1 MFRLMLRMLL
11 RDARAGELTVLG
23 LALVVAVASLTS
35 VSFLGDR
42 VAGALVLES
51 HQLLGG
57 DLLLSSD
64 HPWAAATREQARRD
78 GLALVDSVSFPSMV
92 SSASGSQLAEIKAV
106 AAGYPLRGALRRA
119 PALNVPDA
127 ETHQIPAPGTVWPDE
142 RLTAALGAR
151 SGEAITV
158 GNRRLVV
165 AAVLTQE
172 PDRGVNVFAFAPRL
186 LMNLDDLESTGL
198 IQPGSRVTY
207 RLHLAGA
214 PAAVASFKNWQLR
227 HMQRGEHLDDLSN
240 ARPEIRTMLDRAQ
253 RFLSLAA
260 LLAVVLAAVAAGF
273 AADRYLRRHLDGC
286 AAMRCLGASQAQVLT
301 IHGGEFLIFGLLATS
316 LGCALGYLV
325 QEGLQG
331 MLSGIILV
339 ALPAPSWQP
348 LGLGLLV
355 GLTLVAGFALPPL
368 LRLRAVSTLRVLRRE
383 WAPGESL
390 SWAAYTAGGAALAA
404 LMLWIA
410 GDLRLFAIVLG
421 GFSAALILYLLLARL
436 ALAAVSRPGARVGAG
451 WRLGLANLRRHGR
464 ASVLQAAALG
474 LGLTALLLLTVARQD
489 LLDSWRR
496 KLPPDAANRFVIN
509 IQPGQRAPL
518 AAYFAA
524 QGLAKPELAPMV
536 RARLVRI
543 NGRAVDA
550 ASFADPR
557 AQHLVEREFNLSWS
571 AALPP
576 GNRIVAGRWPGS
588 GAVSGTVSG
597 TGQGQFSV
605 EQGLAE
611 TLHLALGDTLTY
623 DVAGVRLSGRIT
635 SLRRLAWDSM
645 RVNFFVVA
653 QPGMLAGYPT
663 SYLTSFHL
671 AEDQSGFVNGLVREF
686 PNLTVI
692 DVGSLLR
699 QMQAMLGQLADA
711 LQVVF
716 GFALLAGL
724 TVLYAALQAS
734 QDERRLELALL
745 RALGARSRQLRGA
758 VLAEFALLGGIAGL
772 LGGLGA
778 GGLSW
783 ALARLVFHL
792 DYRPDP
798 RLLLLGLAAGAIGA
812 ALAGWAGTAGVLRRP
827 ALGALRGE

>member
-1 MFRLMLRMLL
+1 MIGLRLMLRMLL

-23 LALVVAVASLTS
+23 LALVVAVTSLTS
-35 VSFLGDR
+35 VSFLSDR
-42 VAGALVLES
+42 VAGALMLES

-64 HPWAAATREQARRD
+64 HPWAAATREQAGRD

-92 SSASGSQLAEIKAV
+92 SAAGSSQLAEIKAV
-106 AAGYPLRGALRRA
+106 AAGYPLRGALRMA
-119 PALNVPDA
+119 PALNAPDT

-142 RLTAALGAR
+142 RLTNALGAR
-151 SGEAITV
+151 SGAAITV
-158 GNRRLVV
+158 GNLRLLM
-165 AAVLTQE
+165 AGVLTQE

-186 LMNLDDLESTGL
+186 LMNLDDLASTGL

-207 RLHLAGA
+207 RLHLAGSA
-214 PAAVASFKNWQLR
+214 AAVARFKNWQLR
-227 HMQRGEHLDDLSN
+227 HLQRGEHLDDLAN
-240 ARPEIRTMLDRAQ
+240 ARPEIRSMLDRAQ

-286 AAMRCLGASQAQVLT
+286 AVMRCLGAGQAQVLT
-301 IHGGEFLIFGLLATS
+301 IHGGEFLIFGLLAIS

-331 MLSGIILV
+331 LLSGIILV

-348 LGLGLLV
+348 LGLGLMV

-368 LRLRAVSTLRVLRRE
+368 MRLRAVSTLRVLRRE
-383 WAPGESL
+383 WAPGQPL
-390 SWAAYTAGGAALAA
+390 SWAAYSAGGAALAA

-421 GFSAALILYLLLARL
+421 GFVAALILYVLLARL
-436 ALAAVSRPGARVGAG
+436 LLAAVSRPGARVGAG

-464 ASVLQAAALG
+464 ASVLQATALG

-489 LLDSWRR
+489 LLDSWRH

-536 RARLVRI
+536 RARLVMI

-550 ASFADPR
+550 ASFEDPR

-571 AALPP
+571 AGLPP

-588 GAVSGTVSG
+588 GAASG

-635 SLRRLAWDSM
+635 SLRRLDWDSM
-645 RVNFFVVA
+645 RVNFFVIA

-671 AEDQSGFVNGLVREF
+671 AENQTGFVNGLVHEF

-699 QMQAMLGQLADA
+699 QLQAMLGQLADA

-724 TVLYAALQAS
+724 TVLYAAMQAS

-772 LGGLGA
+772 LGGIGA

-812 ALAGWAGTAGVLRRP
+812 VLAGWAGTAGVLRRP
-827 ALGALRGE
+827 ALGVLRGE

>member
-1 MFRLMLRMLL
+1 
-11 RDARAGELTVLG
+11 
-23 LALVVAVASLTS
+23 
-35 VSFLGDR
+35 
-42 VAGALVLES
+42 
-51 HQLLGG
+51 
-57 DLLLSSD
+57 
-64 HPWAAATREQARRD
+64 
-78 GLALVDSVSFPSMV
+78 
-92 SSASGSQLAEIKAV
+92 
-106 AAGYPLRGALRRA
+106 
-119 PALNVPDA
+119 
-127 ETHQIPAPGTVWPDE
+127 
-142 RLTAALGAR
+142 
-151 SGEAITV
+151 
-158 GNRRLVV
+158 
-165 AAVLTQE
+165 
-172 PDRGVNVFAFAPRL
+172 
-186 LMNLDDLESTGL
+186 
-198 IQPGSRVTY
+198 
-207 RLHLAGA
+207 
-214 PAAVASFKNWQLR
+214 
-227 HMQRGEHLDDLSN
+227 
-240 ARPEIRTMLDRAQ
+240 
-253 RFLSLAA
+253 
-260 LLAVVLAAVAAGF
+260 
-273 AADRYLRRHLDGC
+273 
-286 AAMRCLGASQAQVLT
+286 
-301 IHGGEFLIFGLLATS
+301 
-316 LGCALGYLV
+316 
-325 QEGLQG
+325 
-331 MLSGIILV
+331 
-339 ALPAPSWQP
+339 
-348 LGLGLLV
+348 
-355 GLTLVAGFALPPL
+355 
-368 LRLRAVSTLRVLRRE
+368 
-383 WAPGESL
+383 
-390 SWAAYTAGGAALAA
+390 
-404 LMLWIA
+404 
-410 GDLRLFAIVLG
+410 
-421 GFSAALILYLLLARL
+421 
-436 ALAAVSRPGARVGAG
+436 
-451 WRLGLANLRRHGR
+451 
-464 ASVLQAAALG
+464 
-474 LGLTALLLLTVARQD
+474 
-489 LLDSWRR
+489 
-496 KLPPDAANRFVIN
+496 
-509 IQPGQRAPL
+509 
-518 AAYFAA
+518 
-524 QGLAKPELAPMV
+524 LAPMV